1 MVKRA
6 PFPVHLFPMQPM
18 LDGYS
23 TGNLLLDALPHRDRA
38 GLNDRLTILTLHA
51 QTITHM
57 AGDEIRHVDFP
68 IATVFS
74 VVTTLDTGDTIDVGP
89 IGHQNFV
96 ESDAALGLSKSQRT
110 SICNIS
116 GTVARMDIRHFY
128 DRMASQSAF
137 AALIRRNV
145 QAMLFSTQQQ
155 AACNA
160 VHSVL
165 ERSAG
170 RLCRIANC
178 IGKAEIT
185 LTHDRLAEMLGVRR
199 AGVTEALGI
208 LRKRGAIGLCRGTVT
223 ILDNALL
230 KAATCECY
238 QTCER
243 VFATALQDRRASSG
257 PDYQL
262 RMTRASTASSC

>member
-1 MVKRA
+1 MHS
-6 PFPVHLFPMQPM
+6 FPIPPI

-23 TGNLLLDALPHRDRA
+23 SGNLLLDALPRSDRA
-38 GLNDRLTILTLHA
+38 GLHDHLSIVTLQA

-57 AGDEIRHVDFP
+57 AGDEMRHVDFP

-74 VVTTLDTGDTIDVGP
+74 VVTMLDNGNTIDVGP

-110 SICNIS
+110 SICNIT
-116 GTVARMDIRHFY
+116 GTVARMDIRHFHK
-128 DRMASQSAF
+128 RMASQSAF

-145 QAMLFSTQQQ
+145 HAMLFSTQQQ

-160 VHSVL
+160 VHSIL

-170 RLCRIANC
+170 RLCRIASC

-208 LRKRGAIGLCRGTVT
+208 LRKRGAIAHSRGTVT
-223 ILDNALL
+223 ILDKALL

-238 QTCER
+238 QTCEH
-243 VFATALQDRRASSG
+243 VFATSLQDRRATSG
-257 PDYQL
+257 AHYQL
-262 RMTRASTASSC
+262 RNLRVSTAAWS